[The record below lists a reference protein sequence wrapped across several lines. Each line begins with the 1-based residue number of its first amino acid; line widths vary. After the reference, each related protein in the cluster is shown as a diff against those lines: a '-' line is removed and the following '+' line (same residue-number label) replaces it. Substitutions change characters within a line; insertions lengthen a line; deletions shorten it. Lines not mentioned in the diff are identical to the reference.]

1 MQDIIL
7 HHFAVSPFAEKV
19 RCILGFKRLEWK
31 SVDIPLIMPKPD
43 LTALTGGYRRTPVL
57 QIGADIYCDT
67 SLIVEL
73 LERIAP
79 QPSLFPAPVAGL
91 ARILAQWADSSLFSA
106 AMGYAFQPAAIPDL
120 LGNAAQAKA
129 FVADR
134 AAMRGSLPHMPVAEA
149 GASLAEY
156 LRRLED
162 MLADGSPYLLGEQPT
177 VADFSIYHP
186 LWCVRRARAVAGI
199 LEATPA
205 VLAWMDRMA
214 DAGRSGCAEMTSEQA
229 LAIARAAPPVAR
241 GRQPFIDH
249 GASLG
254 DRVTI
259 AATDYGCDPVEGE
272 LVLSTATELALR
284 RTDARAGSVVVHFPR
299 LGFRLKKEDDL
310 LQEAVRQTHRNV

>member
-1 MQDIIL
+1 MSDIIL
-7 HHFAVSPFAEKV
+7 HHFPVSPFAEKV

-67 SLIVEL
+67 SLIAEL

-79 QPSLFPAPVAGL
+79 QPSLFPAPVGGL
-91 ARILAQWADSSLFSA
+91 VRILAQWADSTLFAS

-120 LGNAAQAKA
+120 LGDAAQAKA

-134 AAMRGSLPHMPVAEA
+134 AAMRGTMPHMPVAEA
-149 GASLAEY
+149 SASLAEH

-162 MLADGSPYLLGEQPT
+162 MLADGSPYLLGEQAT
-177 VADFSIYHP
+177 LADFSVYHP

-199 LEATPA
+199 LETAPK

-214 DAGRSGCAEMTSEQA
+214 DAGRPRCTELASEDA
-229 LAIARAAPPVAR
+229 LAIARAAQPASLD
-241 GRQPFIDH
+241 RQPFVDH
-249 GASLG
+249 GAALG
-254 DRVTI
+254 DRVAI

-284 RTDARAGSVVVHFPR
+284 RSDARAGSVVVHFPR
-299 LGFRLKKEDDL
+299 LGFRLKKMDGP
-310 LQEAVRQTHRNV
+310 LQETMR